1 MSFENEKESP
11 EFYRTI
17 KTFVLRAGRMT
28 ATQKRDYEEL
38 SGRWCIPYSDKPLN
52 YTDLFGNT
60 NPVTV
65 EIGFGMGKA
74 TAIIAAENPDNN
86 YLGIEVHR
94 PGVGKL
100 LGEIRRRNLQNLYI
114 VEHDAIEV
122 LEKMIGDNS
131 VSAFHIF
138 FPDPWPKKKHHKRR
152 LVQHPYTDLFAR
164 KLLPGGY
171 ICMATDWEPYAEFAL
186 EQLSSTKG
194 LVNVYDGYAERQEW
208 RPETRFEEKGKDAQ
222 RCIRELY
229 FKKEVD

>member
-1 MSFENEKESP
+1 ELKG
-11 EFYRTI
+11 I
-17 KTFVLRAGRMT
+17 KVVRLLYSCINSSIFVVCF
-28 ATQKRDYEEL
+28 K
-38 SGRWCIPYSDKPLN
+38 YSLDVRKN
-52 YTDLFGNT
+52 KNLFNF
-60 NPVTV
+60 
-65 EIGFGMGKA
+65 IKS
-74 TAIIAAENPDNN
+74 
-86 YLGIEVHR
+86 
-94 PGVGKL
+94 
-100 LGEIRRRNLQNLYI
+100 NLQNLYI